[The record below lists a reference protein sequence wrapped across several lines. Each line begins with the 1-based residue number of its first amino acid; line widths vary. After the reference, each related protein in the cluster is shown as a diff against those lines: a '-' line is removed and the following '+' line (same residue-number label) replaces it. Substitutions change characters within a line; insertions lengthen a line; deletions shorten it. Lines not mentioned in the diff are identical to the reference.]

1 MPQDHEYAILGGPNR
16 ARIGQ
21 TLGVLASAISAGM
34 VAVVLALFNVAI
46 WLGVGDAI
54 PPVVLIPIGA
64 GAVYAVLYWFFD
76 TRVWKLGAIARWSRV
91 PNLSGRW
98 QCKGKTLPANGNP
111 ARSWRGEI
119 VIVQSWDR
127 IRVRLKTAQSSSS
140 SMTASLL
147 HDAADGYRL
156 IYSYRNDPKIG
167 ETELSS
173 HLGFAELLFPPDL
186 SSAEGEYFN
195 GHGRYTFG
203 TLLLAKEKG

>member
-1 MPQDHEYAILGGPNR
+1 MQQDHEYAILGGLNR

-21 TLGVLASAISAGM
+21 ALGALASLFSAAI
-34 VAVVLALFNVAI
+34 VAVVLALFNIAV

-64 GAVYAVLYWFFD
+64 GAVYAILYWFFD
-76 TRVWKLGAIARWSRV
+76 TRAWKLGVVARWSKV
-91 PNLSGRW
+91 PDLSGRW
-98 QCKGKTLPANGNP
+98 RCEGKTLSANGNP
-111 ARSWRGEI
+111 TRSWDGEV

-127 IRVRLKTAQSSSS
+127 IRVRLKTPQSASS

-147 HDAADGYRL
+147 HDATDGYRL

-167 ETELSS
+167 ETELAS
-173 HLGFAELLFPPDL
+173 HLGFAELLFLPDL
-186 SSAEGEYFN
+186 ASAEGEYFN

-203 TLLLAKEKG
+203 TLTLTKENG